1 MLNGQSDAS
10 GHWFDEAPCG
20 RLWVGDY
27 GPIEADH
34 TIVCLHGMR
43 DHGDSFRALVS
54 YFPDSRVLLPDLR
67 GHGRSDW
74 ANSYSL
80 IEFVADL
87 RFISEQLSLNSFDL
101 VGHSLGGHIATRY
114 AAYFSEQVRRL
125 VVIDG
130 FGPPR
135 PPAADDPGR
144 VAASGRAEVEHRLT
158 PGHQAKPM
166 ASVQEAA
173 HRLARNNPKLD
184 RGEALRLAEYGTQ
197 AVDGGVKWAFDVRA
211 QQIWSSFSHRDSEML
226 LQAIRCPTLVVTG
239 SNGLD
244 YWLGMHPELKDQHAL
259 YERELHRRVELVP
272 RGELW
277 VVEGAGHM
285 VHYDQP
291 EALFRQLAT
300 WLSEK

>member
-1 MLNGQSDAS
+1 MLKAQDDAS
-10 GHWFDEAPCG
+10 GHWLEEAPCG

-27 GPIEADH
+27 GLREADH

-43 DHGDSFRALVS
+43 DHGNSLRAIASF
-54 YFPDSRVLLPDLR
+54 FPYSRVLLPDLR

-80 IEFVADL
+80 VEFVADL
-87 RFISEQLSLNSFDL
+87 RFVSEQLSLEQFDL

-114 AAYFSEQVRRL
+114 AAYFGDQVRRL

-135 PPAADDPGR
+135 PPAADDPNR
-144 VAASGRAEVEHRLT
+144 MAASGRAEVEHRLM
-158 PGHQAKPM
+158 PAYQAKPM
-166 ASVQEAA
+166 TSVQQAA
-173 HRLARNNPKLD
+173 DRLARNNPKLS

-197 AVDGGVKWAFDVRA
+197 SVDGGVKWAFDARA

-244 YWLGMHPELKDQHAL
+244 YWLGMHPELTDQHAL
-259 YERELHRRVELVP
+259 YETELRRRVELIP
-272 RGELW
+272 SSELW
-277 VVEGAGHM
+277 VVEDAGHM

-291 EALFRQLAT
+291 EALFRRLAM
-300 WLSEK
+300 WLSE

>member
-1 MLNGQSDAS
+1 MLNGQDDAS

-20 RLWVGDY
+20 RLWVADY

-67 GHGRSDW
+67 GHGRSHW
-74 ANSYSL
+74 ACSYSL
-80 IEFVADL
+80 VEFVADL
-87 RFISEQLSLNSFDL
+87 RFISEQLSLKSFDL

-114 AAYFSEQVRRL
+114 AAYFIDQVRRL

-144 VAASGRAEVEHRLT
+144 MAASGRAEVEHRLA
-158 PGHQAKPM
+158 PDYQSKPM

-173 HRLARNNPKLD
+173 DRLARNNPKHD
-184 RGEALRLAEYGTQ
+184 RSEALRLAEYGTQ

-226 LQAIRCPTLVVTG
+226 LRAIRCPTLVVTG

-259 YERELHRRVELVP
+259 YERELHRRVALVP
-272 RGELW
+272 SGELW
-277 VVEGAGHM
+277 VIEGAGHM
-285 VHYDQP
+285 VHYDEP
-291 EALFRQLAT
+291 EALFRPLT
-300 WLSEK
+300 SWLSE

>member
-1 MLNGQSDAS
+1 MLDGQDDAS

-27 GPIEADH
+27 GPIDADH

-74 ANSYSL
+74 ASSYSL
-80 IEFVADL
+80 LEFVADL
-87 RFISEQLSLNSFDL
+87 RFISEQLSLKSFDL

-114 AAYFSEQVRRL
+114 AAYFDEQVRRL

-135 PPAADDPGR
+135 SPAADDPGQM
-144 VAASGRAEVEHRLT
+144 AASGRSEVEHRLA
-158 PGHQAKPM
+158 PDHQSKPM
-166 ASVQEAA
+166 ATVQEAA
-173 HRLARNNPKLD
+173 DRLAKSNPKLD

-197 AVDGGVKWAFDVRA
+197 AVDGGVKWAFDVKA

-226 LQAIRCPTLVVTG
+226 LRAIRCRTLVVTG

-244 YWLGMHPELKDQHAL
+244 YWLGMHPELRDQHAL
-259 YERELHRRVELVP
+259 YERELQRRVELVP
-272 RGELW
+272 RGEHLA
-277 VVEGAGHM
+277 VEGAGHM

-291 EALFRQLAT
+291 EVLFRRLAT

>member
-1 MLNGQSDAS
+1 MLKAQDDAA
-10 GHWFDEAPCG
+10 GHWLDEAPCG

-27 GPIEADH
+27 GPREADH

-43 DHGDSFRALVS
+43 DHGDSLRALAS
-54 YFPDSRVLLPDLR
+54 SLPHSRVLLPDLR

-74 ANSYSL
+74 ACSYSL
-80 IEFVADL
+80 VEFVADL
-87 RFISEQLSLNSFDL
+87 RFVSEQLSLEQFDL

-114 AAYFSEQVRRL
+114 AAYFSDQVRRL

-135 PPAADDPGR
+135 PAASDDPNR
-144 VAASGRAEVEHRLT
+144 MAALGRAEVQHRLI
-158 PGHQAKPM
+158 PAHQAKPM
-166 ASVQEAA
+166 TSVQEAA
-173 HRLARNNPKLD
+173 DRLARNNPKLD
-184 RGEALRLAEYGTQ
+184 REEALRLAEYGTHS
-197 AVDGGVKWAFDVRA
+197 VDGGVNWAFDATA

-244 YWLGMHPELKDQHAL
+244 YWLGMHPELTEQHAL
-259 YERELHRRVELVP
+259 YERELQRRVELIP
-272 RGELW
+272 SGELW
-277 VVEGAGHM
+277 VVEDAGHM

-291 EALFRQLAT
+291 EALFRRLTT
-300 WLSEK
+300 WLSE

>member
-1 MLNGQSDAS
+1 
-10 GHWFDEAPCG
+10 
-20 RLWVGDY
+20 
-27 GPIEADH
+27 
-34 TIVCLHGMR
+34 
-43 DHGDSFRALVS
+43 
-54 YFPDSRVLLPDLR
+54 
-67 GHGRSDW
+67 
-74 ANSYSL
+74 
-80 IEFVADL
+80 
-87 RFISEQLSLNSFDL
+87 
-101 VGHSLGGHIATRY
+101 
-114 AAYFSEQVRRL
+114 

-130 FGPPR
+130 WGPPR

-144 VAASGRAEVEHRLT
+144 MAASGRAEVEHRLT

-239 SNGLD
+239 TNGLD

-259 YERELHRRVELVP
+259 YERELHRRVALVP
-272 RGELW
+272 SGELW
-277 VVEGAGHM
+277 VIEGAGHM
-285 VHYDQP
+285 VHYDEP
-291 EALFRQLAT
+291 EALFRRLAS
-300 WLSEK
+300 WLSE